1 MVGIT
6 DKDWCDIPGLISGD
20 THPTGKIERIR
31 SIDKA
36 FLKQILKEAQTPS
49 PPEGL
54 YEPTCV
60 FLLIFNK
67 PETYLLAILKADT
80 EGYPWR
86 NQVAL
91 PGGHIDANDASP
103 ADAVFRELKEELNI
117 PNEQV
122 ELIGSMGHFQT
133 INHKDIEV
141 FIGLW
146 NGLGPVR
153 YETREIAK
161 VLEIP
166 LQVLEDIHLTKNYH
180 AQRNDLQQFIYPI
193 DDLTIWGATARILHY
208 FIELLHPA
216 HQ

>member
-1 MVGIT
+1 MSKN
-6 DKDWCDIPGLISGD
+6 DQ
-20 THPTGKIERIR
+20 HERGSAIAQVRTCR
-31 SIDKA
+31 SWQKCLANDGEDQRLKV
-36 FLKQILKEAQTPS
+36 FLKQILKEAQIPLL
-49 PPEGL
+49 PAEGL
-54 YEPTCV
+54 YQPTCV

-67 PETYLLAILKADT
+67 PEPHLLAILKADT

-91 PGGHIDANDASP
+91 PGGHIEAHDASP
-103 ADAVFRELKEELNI
+103 IDAVFRELKEELNI
-117 PNEQV
+117 PREQV

-133 INHKDIEV
+133 INRKDIEV

-166 LQVLEDIHLTKNYH
+166 LQVLVNIHLSKHYH
-180 AQRNDLQQFIYPI
+180 GQRNDLQQFVYPI

-208 FIELLHPA
+208 FIELW
-216 HQ
+216 

>member
-1 MVGIT
+1 MY
-6 DKDWCDIPGLISGD
+6 
-20 THPTGKIERIR
+20 
-31 SIDKA
+31 
-36 FLKQILKEAQTPS
+36 Q
-49 PPEGL
+49 
-54 YEPTCV
+54 PTCV

-67 PETYLLAILKADT
+67 PDPYLLAILKADT

-91 PGGHIDANDASP
+91 PGGHIDTNDASP
-103 ADAVFRELKEELNI
+103 TDAAFRELKEELNI
-117 PNEQV
+117 PKEQV

-133 INHKDIEV
+133 INNRDIEV

-153 YETREIAK
+153 YETREIAR

-166 LQVLEDIHLTKNYH
+166 LQVLANIHRTKHYH
-180 AQRNDLQQFIYPI
+180 AQRNDLQQFNYPI

-208 FIELLHPA
+208 FIELWYRRDFSSDPSIF
-216 HQ
+216 

>member
-1 MVGIT
+1 LELRV
-6 DKDWCDIPGLISGD
+6 W
-20 THPTGKIERIR
+20 RN
-31 SIDKA
+31 SINKA
-36 FLKQILKEAQTPS
+36 FLKQILKEAQVPSTPA
-49 PPEGL
+49 EGL
-54 YEPTCV
+54 YQPTSV

-67 PETYLLAILKADT
+67 SEPHLLAILKADT

-103 ADAVFRELKEELNI
+103 ADAAFRELKEELNI
-117 PNEQV
+117 PREQV
-122 ELIGSMGHFQT
+122 EMIGSMGHFQT
-133 INHKDIEV
+133 INRKDIEV

-153 YETREIAK
+153 YETREISK

-166 LQVLEDIHLTKNYH
+166 LQVLADIHLTKHYH

-193 DDLTIWGATARILHY
+193 NDLTIWGATARILHY
-208 FIELLHPA
+208 FIELWYPRDLTSNSSIF
-216 HQ
+216 